1 MIKINWGYRIL
12 ILYVTFVAG
21 ILVLSVK
28 AMKQNEDLVSE
39 KYYENELNYG
49 KQYTKMQNAINLKKD
64 VSINYIMA
72 NNAIDIAFPNDMD
85 KDKISG
91 EITFYKPD
99 GQTLDYK
106 VNVRAN
112 EDGKQIIP
120 TEKMKKGQWNVIIN
134 WAANTTPYYHE
145 ESVFVGK

>member
-49 KQYTKMQNAINLKKD
+49 KQYNKMQNAINLAKD
-64 VSINYIMA
+64 VELHYNKANADIEISFPEDIN
-72 NNAIDIAFPNDMD
+72 

-91 EITFYKPD
+91 EITFYRPD
-99 GQTLDYK
+99 DQTLDYK
-106 VNVRAN
+106 IPVKAN
-112 EDGKQIIP
+112 DVGKQFIP
-120 TEKMKKGQWNVIIN
+120 TCTMKKGQWNVIIN
-134 WAANTTPYYHE
+134 WMGNTTPYYHE
-145 ESVFVGK
+145 ESVFISK